1 VSADKSKRLGRGLE
15 ALLGRHETPAS
26 TTAVAPADTPLREL
40 TVAEIRPNPFQPRT
54 DFKPE
59 EIEELKAS
67 LAQNGLLQPITVR
80 PASPGY
86 ELIAG
91 ERRLRAA
98 SALGWTK
105 ITCIVREIDD
115 RSALT
120 LALVE
125 NLQRSDL
132 NPIEEAEGYQRLAT
146 EFQLSHEEI
155 AKIVGKNRT
164 TVVNSLRLLGL
175 PDHVRLL
182 VQNGSLSAGHGR
194 AILGLPGEDARERA
208 AQAALEQGF
217 SVRAM
222 ENYVRALAAGGGTPT
237 ESVLEPAPPRQER
250 WQNAELRRV
259 ENSLRTYLQTD
270 VRVELIGPLSGN
282 VTVRFYGVDDLNRLL
297 ERMMGSAH
305 TDEAP

>member
-26 TTAVAPADTPLREL
+26 TTVVAAADTPFREL
-40 TVAEIRPNPFQPRT
+40 AVAEIRPNPFQPRT
-54 DFKPE
+54 EFKPE

-67 LAQNGLLQPITVR
+67 LEQNGLLQPITVR
-80 PASPGY
+80 PASSGY

-175 PDHVRLL
+175 PDQVRQL

-208 AQAALEQGF
+208 AQAAIENEF
-217 SVRAM
+217 SVRTM
-222 ENYVRALAAGGGTPT
+222 ENYVRALTIGGGTPT
-237 ESVLEPAPPRQER
+237 ESVLEPAPPKRER
-250 WQNAELRRV
+250 RENAELRRV

-270 VRVELIGPLSGN
+270 VRVELIGPLSGSI
-282 VTVRFYGVDDLNRLL
+282 TIRFYGVDDLDRLM